1 MVGRGIYLQGRL
13 LLAEPMVR
21 IHFSPAA
28 SQAQT
33 RPDRFDPGLQT
44 VATRLAQEFSD
55 QYPVDQWRY
64 LKNGVPIHSTQTGL
78 IHYLDSEPTFQL
90 LGRRR
95 GLLKRGGVGIP

>member
-1 MVGRGIYLQGRL
+1 VKYPDGQIAYLGDRVRL
-13 LLAEPMVR
+13 WSGVE
-21 IHFSPAA
+21 
-28 SQAQT
+28 
-33 RPDRFDPGLQT
+33 GT
-44 VATRLAQEFSD
+44 VVCSLDTQEVSD

>member
-1 MVGRGIYLQGRL
+1 MKYPDGQIAHLGDRVRL
-13 LLAEPMVR
+13 WSGVE
-21 IHFSPAA
+21 
-28 SQAQT
+28 
-33 RPDRFDPGLQT
+33 GT
-44 VATRLAQEFSD
+44 VVCSLDTQEVSD

>member
-1 MVGRGIYLQGRL
+1 MKYPDGQIAYLGDRVRL
-13 LLAEPMVR
+13 WSGVE
-21 IHFSPAA
+21 
-28 SQAQT
+28 
-33 RPDRFDPGLQT
+33 GT
-44 VATRLAQEFSD
+44 VVCSLDTQEFSD
-55 QYPVDQWRY
+55 QYPVGQWRY

>member
-1 MVGRGIYLQGRL
+1 MKYPDGQIAYLGDRVRL
-13 LLAEPMVR
+13 WSGVE
-21 IHFSPAA
+21 
-28 SQAQT
+28 
-33 RPDRFDPGLQT
+33 GT
-44 VATRLAQEFSD
+44 VVCSLDTQEFSD

-78 IHYLDSEPTFQL
+78 IHYLDPEPTFQL